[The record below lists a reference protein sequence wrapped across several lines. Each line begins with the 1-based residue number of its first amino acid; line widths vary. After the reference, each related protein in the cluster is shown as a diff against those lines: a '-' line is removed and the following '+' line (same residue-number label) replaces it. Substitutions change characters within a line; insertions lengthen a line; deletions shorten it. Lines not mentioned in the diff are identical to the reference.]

1 MIRLFSIFALL
12 LTFTPAHAAEKS
24 HAPDMD
30 NSVVQIEVSRRQY
43 DFVQPWTRRV
53 DQLQKVGTIVGA
65 HEILTSAEYL
75 ADLTLLR
82 LQKGGRGK
90 WYQGEVEW
98 VDFHAN
104 LAIVTCKD
112 ENFWKGLK
120 PIRIA
125 ESTPRSGDAYLSR
138 WRAGVMETRSLDI
151 SRMHVKRGKLTNI
164 DLLFLEVNSDVPGTG
179 WAEPI
184 VQNDKL
190 IGITSSKEERTAT
203 VIPSSFIKQCL
214 DQRKNWK
221 GLGYFAFVWEPTEN
235 PATLEYLKLP
245 GDPRGVVII
254 ETPTNEVTALKLHD
268 VITEIDGF
276 AIDSKGDFRDPQNGV
291 LNLEC
296 LSTRKHWAG
305 DEVKIKVWREDK
317 FLDLKYRLPKVDYN
331 TEVVPDFVFD
341 KEPEYLLLGGLL
353 FQPLTGP
360 YLQSWGAGDWQRRAP
375 FRLTY
380 LAKKKATP
388 DMPSAVVLSQIL
400 PDKFNLG
407 YQDARYLVV
416 DSINGQKIRT
426 IRDVAEARKHPKDG
440 FHEVLFEK
448 GDSLTRIIL
457 DANEADAAT
466 RRTMERYG
474 ITDPE
479 RLEPAQ

>member
-1 MIRLFSIFALL
+1 MIRLVSIFILLFSIA
-12 LTFTPAHAAEKS
+12 PAPAAQKS
-24 HAPDMD
+24 KAPDME
-30 NSVVQIEVSRRQY
+30 NSVVQMEVSRRQY

-53 DQLQKVGTIVGA
+53 DQLQKVGTVVGPR
-65 HEILTSAEYL
+65 EILTTAEYL
-75 ADLTLLR
+75 SDLTLLR

-98 VDFHAN
+98 ADFHAN

-120 PIRIA
+120 AVRIA
-125 ESTPRSGDAYLSR
+125 DTTPRDGEAQLAR
-138 WRAGVMETRSLDI
+138 WRSGVMEVRNLEI
-151 SRMHVKRGKLTNI
+151 SRLQVKRGKLTNV
-164 DLLFLEVNSDVPGTG
+164 DLMFLEVNSEVPGTG

-184 VQNDKL
+184 LQNDKL
-190 IGITSSKEERTAT
+190 IGITSSKEERSAT

-221 GLGYFAFVWEPTEN
+221 GIGYFAFVWEPAEN
-235 PATLEYLKLP
+235 PATLEYLKVP
-245 GDPRGVVII
+245 GDPRGVIII
-254 ETPTNEVTALKLHD
+254 ETPTNQVTELKLHD

-276 AIDSKGDFRDPQNGV
+276 AIDPKGDFRDPQYGP

-305 DEVKIKVWREDK
+305 DEIKIKVWRENK
-317 FLDLKYRLPKVDYN
+317 FLDLKYQLPKVDYN
-331 TEVVPDFVFD
+331 TEVVPDYVFN

-380 LAKKKATP
+380 ISKKKATP
-388 DMPSAVVLSQIL
+388 DMPSVVVLSQIL
-400 PDKFNLG
+400 PDRFNLG
-407 YQDARYLVV
+407 YQDARYLIVE
-416 DSINGQKIRT
+416 SMNGQKVRT
-426 IRDVAEARKHPKDG
+426 LRDIAEARKHPQNG
-440 FHEVLFEK
+440 FHEVVFEK
-448 GDSLTRIIL
+448 GDSLSRIIL
-457 DANEADAAT
+457 DANQADEAT

-474 ITDPE
+474 IDDPE
-479 RLEPAQ
+479 RIE